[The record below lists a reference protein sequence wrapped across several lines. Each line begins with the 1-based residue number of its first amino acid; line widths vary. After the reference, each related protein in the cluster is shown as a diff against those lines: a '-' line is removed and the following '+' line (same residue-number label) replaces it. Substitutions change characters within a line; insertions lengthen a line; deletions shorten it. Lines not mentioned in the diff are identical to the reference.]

1 MWVVVRCL
9 LGDEIADLADEVEA
23 FGPYVTKE
31 EARARRVQLCEVN
44 LETGELD
51 PLDFEANC
59 YVLKLK

>member
-23 FGPYVTKE
+23 
-31 EARARRVQLCEVN
+31 RAKRVELCEAN
-44 LETGELD
+44 TELD
-51 PLDFEANC
+51 PLDFEAGC